1 MILPDVNVLV
11 YAYREDMAGHNRY
24 RAWLDG
30 IVNAGRPY
38 GMSELVLSAF
48 VRVVTNP
55 RVFRN
60 PSTSSE
66 ALSFTRRLL
75 SPSSC
80 VPVRPGPAHWELF
93 DRLCREHAVAGNLVA
108 DAYLAAIAIEAGC
121 EFVTVDRDFARF
133 NELRWRHPLAPFCLL
148 A

>member
-11 YAYREDMAGHNRY
+11 YAYREDMAEHVRY
-24 RAWLDG
+24 HGWLDG
-30 IVNAGRPY
+30 VVNTGRPY

-48 VRVVTNP
+48 VRGVTNP

-66 ALSFTRRLL
+66 ALSFARDLL

-80 VPVRPGPAHWELF
+80 VAVRPGPGHWAIF
-93 DRLCREHAVAGNLVA
+93 DQLCREHGAAGNLVA
-108 DAYLAAIAIEAGC
+108 DAYLAAIAMEAGC
-121 EFVTVDRDFARF
+121 ELVTADRDFARF
-133 NELRWRHPLAPFCLL
+133 AGLRWRHPLLS
-148 A
+148 